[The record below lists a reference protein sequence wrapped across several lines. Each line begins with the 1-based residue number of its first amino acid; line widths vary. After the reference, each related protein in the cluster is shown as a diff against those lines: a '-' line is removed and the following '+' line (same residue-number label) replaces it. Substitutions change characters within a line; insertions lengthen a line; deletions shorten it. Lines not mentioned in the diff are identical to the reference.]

1 MGSCE
6 TLTKEAVNNAI
17 RNKGL
22 IFQKNNNLTQ
32 EEIFAQLEQIH
43 NLHDKKDEKYYIFG
57 IPIKRRVSEYAKR
70 LLGLRASSESH
81 DQEVGRQAGTYIH
94 SIMERLINFHYNK
107 QGNFHAIKQESM
119 SGEFKIKEV
128 DFNELDKL
136 AHELIAQIEEQ
147 QKKIDPSKKAII
159 RPEFFVLNPKT
170 NIGGTIDLFALFSD
184 GTASIYDYKT
194 RRPYDKDDA
203 NVATSSGLTLQ
214 SDLFTPSNSKSYD
227 LAMQTYHEILT
238 NAYNVK
244 SVQQNRLVPILVA
257 FRYLNDKTYDK
268 DAKRTIDKELV
279 AIRAGESSS
288 EYLAQLPIKTEAS
301 RFEGLNKLLTKQL
314 SELDRLIKLQ
324 NTKGISKEER
334 KTITDRISSIQKA
347 VRNIRLREDMSSTI
361 DDLALLLHEI
371 RTVLNQKEKNE
382 NGSANQL
389 YPDLRK
395 LSELQQHLAVYK
407 NILDEAHSFFA
418 DLKKTNPE
426 EFKNQYTRLRALS
439 GLILDHSDELSRR
452 VESEVLKNISEVHKK
467 SNGSLKDLPELN
479 WIESRTLHFSDMDHP
494 IFKEGWKI
502 IQEQLYKTKKEFKDL
517 DDRAWKVT
525 DALFKWAKQNGMSN
539 QAAFDLLID
548 KKTGNLTSV
557 LNREFSSKVYKLLET
572 TPDQNINEVYKQIR
586 EYFDFKDK
594 QEWKKRYEKRKLEW
608 EASLKAQ
615 YNNFEDI
622 VDESGT
628 ILKTAKQLKES
639 YDKAMTKFVSENDL
653 ENSKAA
659 WLNKYNRGY
668 IEIRPELQKANYSEQ
683 YKKILSN
690 KPLLDYYNMW
700 IDSMERF
707 NDVLN
712 IRDYEYIPK
721 NFIPNIRKEMIE
733 HFSKSGLNP
742 KAAIGEFLDSFSV
755 REEDTYL
762 SQVDEEGNVRKEI
775 PISFLNP
782 FRDKDGNVDLERKS
796 YDLTSSLLL
805 FGKMAYNYKNMYEIE
820 PKIQALKALLANPT
834 SEQGATEV
842 TDRLGK
848 RIRGY
853 VRPYLTK
860 AGLDTET
867 YKVFEAFTDRYLYG
881 TKFTEK
887 SLSDKIDT
895 TKLLLKIKNYN
906 AITKLG
912 FAAIPAL
919 GAYVAGK
926 SGIYFEAKKKI
937 SYTEKDWKE
946 SQILLMTKP
955 KTYLS
960 LAEYFDPYNDD
971 AYERIFRGRSA
982 TAKRKLFSDRAAFWP
997 LRKADEKIMNHIT
1010 IAMAHNYGL
1019 DKDGNLVRLNKP
1031 GVDASLYT
1039 PIIEAFKI
1047 KENGQI
1053 ELNMKEEA
1061 FIAFRR
1067 AIKKTSSGI
1076 IGNMD
1081 PEDVSMTDLSLTQNI
1096 MMQFK
1101 TWMPAVVREY
1111 TGKLRYDEDIQAVRW
1126 GRFKALGDQFGMQ
1139 HLTTEDLDT
1148 TTKIALFTK
1157 KVLVPQISKLIL
1169 DLATFGMLEKY
1180 HTFGF
1185 QRINEERLKLKY
1197 KLWLDE
1203 NPEMINKVSYEEFLE
1218 VKKGQLRAT
1227 MAVMRTIIGSLALI
1241 MMLKFPDDD
1250 EEPMYMKNWAT
1261 RTAYKVLTK
1270 AESELA
1276 FVWTPNEFIKML
1288 ENPAPMLQ
1296 LLGLAGKTLKN
1307 GNDEF
1312 LDFIYGE
1319 NSPQDK
1325 SPAGYYMTQW
1335 APGGSQISRF
1345 LELFEGYKKS
1355 PYAQVTFR

>member
-6 TLTKEAVNNAI
+6 TLTKDAVNNAI

-32 EEIFAQLEQIH
+32 EEIFAQLEQVH

-57 IPIKRRVSEYAKR
+57 IPIKWRVSEKAKR
-70 LLGLRASSESH
+70 DLGLSAKSTSH
-81 DQEVGRQAGTYIH
+81 DQEIGRQAGTYIH

-107 QGNFHAIKQESM
+107 QGNFHTIKQESM
-119 SGEFKIKEV
+119 SGEFKIKET

-136 AHELIAQIEEQ
+136 AHELITQIEEQ
-147 QKKIDPSKKAII
+147 QKKIDPTKKAII

-214 SDLFTPSNSKSYD
+214 SNLFTPSNSKSYD

-288 EYLAQLPIKTEAS
+288 EYLEQLPVKTETL
-301 RFEGLNKLLTKQL
+301 RFKGLNNLLEKQIT
-314 SELDRLIKLQ
+314 ELDKLIKRK
-324 NTKGISKEER
+324 NEKGVSKEE
-334 KTITDRISSIQKA
+334 KVLITNRINSIQKA
-347 VRNIRLREDMSSTI
+347 ISNIRLREDMSSTI
-361 DDLALLLHEI
+361 DDLSLLLHEI
-371 RTVLNQKEKNE
+371 RITLAKN
-382 NGSANQL
+382 
-389 YPDLRK
+389 PDLRK
-395 LSELQQHLAVYK
+395 LSELKQHLSIYRD
-407 NILDEAHSFFA
+407 ILDESHTFFV

-426 EFKNQYTRLRALS
+426 EFNKQYLRLRATE
-439 GLILDHSDELSRR
+439 GKITEHYNELTSRI
-452 VESEVLKNISEVHKK
+452 ESELLKGVSEEHKK
-467 SNGSLKDLPELN
+467 EDGSLKNLPELN
-479 WIESRTLHFSDMDHP
+479 WIESRTLHFSDMEHP
-494 IFKEGWKI
+494 AFKEAWKLI
-502 IQEQLYKTKKEFKDL
+502 EKQLYKTRKEFKEL
-517 DDRAWKVT
+517 DDKAWAVT
-525 DALFKWAKQNGMSN
+525 DALFKWAKQNGISN
-539 QAAFDLLID
+539 QAAFDYLID

-557 LNREFSSKVYKLLET
+557 LNREFSSKVYKLLDT
-572 TPDQNINEVYKQIR
+572 TPDQNINEVYKQVR

-608 EASLKAQ
+608 EATLKAQ
-615 YNNFEDI
+615 YNDFEDI
-622 VDESGT
+622 IDESGT

-659 WLNKYNRGY
+659 WFNKYNRGH
-668 IEIRPELQKANYSEQ
+668 IEIRPEIQKANYSEQ
-683 YKKILSN
+683 YKKILST

-700 IDSMERF
+700 IDSMEKF
-707 NDVLN
+707 NDILN
-712 IRDYEYIPK
+712 IKDYEYIPK
-721 NFIPNIRKEMIE
+721 NFIPNVRKEMIE
-733 HFSKSGLNP
+733 HFSKSGLNY
-742 KAAIGEFLDSFSV
+742 KAAINEFFDSFSV

-762 SQVDEEGNVRKEI
+762 SQVDEEGNIRKEI
-775 PISFLNP
+775 PILFLNP

-805 FGKMAYNYKNMYEIE
+805 FGKMAYNYRNMYEIE
-820 PKIQALKALLANPT
+820 PKLQAWKAMIATP
-834 SEQGATEV
+834 SAEQGATEV

-853 VRPYLTK
+853 VRPYFTK

-926 SGIYFEAKKKI
+926 SGIYFESKKRI

-971 AYERIFRGRSA
+971 AYERTFRGRSA

-1019 DKDGNLVRLNKP
+1019 DKEGNLVRLNKP

-1126 GRFKALGDQFGMQ
+1126 GRFRALGDQFGMQ

-1157 KVLVPQISKLIL
+1157 KVLVPQMWHLIK
-1169 DLATFGMLEKY
+1169 DLATFGLMEKY
-1180 HTFGF
+1180 HIFGF
-1185 QRINEERLKLKY
+1185 QRVNEERLKLKY
-1197 KLWLDE
+1197 NLWLSE

-1218 VKKGQLRAT
+1218 VKKGQLRAA

-1250 EEPMYMKNWAT
+1250 EEPIYMKNWAT

-1276 FVWTPNEFIKML
+1276 FVWTPNEFLKML

-1307 GNDEF
+1307 GSDEF

-1325 SPAGYYMTQW
+1325 AQAAYYAIQW
-1335 APGGSQISRF
+1335 APGGSQIARF
-1345 LELFEGYKKS
+1345 FELFEGYKKS